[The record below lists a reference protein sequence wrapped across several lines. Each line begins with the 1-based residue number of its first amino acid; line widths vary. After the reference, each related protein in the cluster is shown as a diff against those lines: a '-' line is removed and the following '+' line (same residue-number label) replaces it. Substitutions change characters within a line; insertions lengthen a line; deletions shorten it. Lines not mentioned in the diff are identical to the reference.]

1 MYSERPV
8 LRPGFQKQ
16 EAALNCFVNH
26 RGLLV
31 MDILLEET
39 EMTSRRYRGTV
50 LARVV
55 TAVQKQRADIHEVTR
70 TVLLQDNV
78 AINKNARVIIQY
90 NYGGRCV
97 TNLVPATLQP

>member
-8 LRPGFQKQ
+8 LKPGFQKQ
-16 EAALNCFVNH
+16 EAALNCFVNR
-26 RGLLV
+26 RGPLV
-31 MDILLEET
+31 MDILPEET

-50 LARVV
+50 LARAV
-55 TAVQKQRADIHEVTR
+55 TAVQEQRADIHEVTR

-78 AINKNARVIIQY
+78 DIHKNARAIIQY

-97 TNLVPATLQP
+97 TNLAPATLQP